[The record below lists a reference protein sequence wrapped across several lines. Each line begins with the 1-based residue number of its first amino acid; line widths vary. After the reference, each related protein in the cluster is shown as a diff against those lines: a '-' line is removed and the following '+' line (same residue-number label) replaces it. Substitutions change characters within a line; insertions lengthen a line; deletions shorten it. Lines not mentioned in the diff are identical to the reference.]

1 MTTIKPMQIAAR
13 VPHCPCN
20 TALAFSS
27 SIILASKFCIGTS
40 IVDEIVKW
48 VIANTERII
57 SIVAI
62 IASYFIGV
70 YSNRRNDRR
79 KEFNT
84 VAEPMLVI
92 LEEHIERLKSGR
104 KPQVTSIFCG
114 SLFPQ
119 EILSALRRRMPE
131 KQVNE
136 MDKSVYGVDS

>member
-1 MTTIKPMQIAAR
+1 M
-13 VPHCPCN
+13 
-20 TALAFSS
+20 
-27 SIILASKFCIGTS
+27 
-40 IVDEIVKW
+40 DEIVKW

-79 KEFNT
+79 KEFNA

-104 KPQVTSIFCG
+104 KPQVTSIVCG

-131 KQVNE
+131 KQANE
-136 MDKSVYGVDS
+136 MDKRINQYMESIAELNSGGSYDSAIKNASALIRLLRLR